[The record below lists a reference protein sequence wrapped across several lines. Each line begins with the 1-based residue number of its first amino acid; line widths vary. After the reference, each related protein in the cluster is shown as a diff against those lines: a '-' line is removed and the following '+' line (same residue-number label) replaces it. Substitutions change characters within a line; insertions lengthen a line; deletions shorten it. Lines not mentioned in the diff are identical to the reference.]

1 MIRIQQT
8 ISMVDLKT
16 QYQKIKSEIDR
27 SVINTIESS
36 LFIGGPIVE
45 EFKNSLQNYLNVKHV
60 IPCANGTDA
69 LQIALMSLNLQKG
82 DEVIVPSFTYVAAA
96 EVIVLLGLTPVMVD
110 VNVNNFNICIQSIE
124 KAVTPKTKAII
135 PVNLFGQSSPMEELV
150 NIANKYDLYIIED
163 NAQALGSDYIF
174 NNGLKK
180 KTGTIGDIGCTSFF
194 PTKNLG
200 CYGDGGAIYTD
211 NEELAE
217 KIRVIAVHGQSK
229 KYHHKVIGCNSRLD
243 ALQASILNIKLKYLD
258 IYNLARSKASEI
270 YTKGLSGLKEL
281 ETPITETYSN
291 HVFHQYT
298 IKVKNNKRDAL
309 KEYLRKNDI
318 PSIVYYPI
326 PLYKQ
331 EAFLTYLNRDFKLV
345 NTEIL
350 CNEVLSLP
358 MHSELDKSIQQY
370 IVEKIKMF
378 FNG

>member
-1 MIRIQQT
+1 
-8 ISMVDLKT
+8 MVDLKT

-36 LFIGGPIVE
+36 QFIGGPIVE

-96 EVIVLLGLTPVMVD
+96 EVIGLLGLTPVMVD
-110 VNVNNFNICIQSIE
+110 VNLNNFNICIQSIE
-124 KAVTPKTKAII
+124 KAVTSKTKAII
-135 PVNLFGQSSPMEELV
+135 PVHLFGQSSPMEELV

-243 ALQASILNIKLKYLD
+243 ALQASILNIKLKHLNT
-258 IYNLARSKASEI
+258 YNLNRLKASKI
-270 YTKGLSGLKEL
+270 YTKGLFDLKEL

-291 HVFHQYT
+291 HVFNQYT

-370 IVEKIKMF
+370 IVEKIKIF
-378 FNG
+378 FND